1 MSQKNFKVLFL
12 YPNERHVSIV
22 PPSIAI
28 LSAILKREKITVDLF
43 DTSLY
48 PTEGLDSDEIRE
60 KNLSV
65 RAVKSSDKVQ
75 LKYTNKFTDF
85 IEKVASFKP
94 DMIAATVTDSTI
106 LLAIEL
112 LKVVK
117 EFNHLTVL
125 GGPFAGF
132 ASEKAISYPEVDV
145 VCLGEGETAFLAL
158 CQNLRDKKDI
168 SKIAGLWVKK
178 QEGQII
184 KNPLGKLVDIKH
196 LPPLDFDIFEEKR
209 LNVMMRGKMYK
220 MLPVETH
227 RGCPYKCTFCGSP
240 TDVEKYKNSELKQ
253 IFYRVFSLKKIQED
267 LKYYVEK
274 HNPGYIYFTADT
286 FLSISKKEL
295 EEFCNI
301 YKDFKIPLFI
311 QSRPETLSDYKIK
324 KLKEVGLARYAVG
337 IEHGNERYR
346 ADVLKRHYTNENLL
360 KNLKILSDNQIS
372 FSVNAIIGF
381 PDETYDLAMDTVELC
396 RQIEGW
402 DDCKASIFQPY
413 YGAPLRTYCV
423 EKGYISK
430 DLICPDNTEE
440 SLMDMPMFTKAEI
453 SGLYRTFVLYLR
465 LPKDRWSEIKIAE
478 KNTLEGNQMF
488 EKLKNE
494 VSTEMDKMPDL
505 SGPDTPL
512 SKLEKS
518 FADGHTF

>member
-1 MSQKNFKVLFL
+1 MSKNNYKVLFL

-28 LSAILKREKITVDLF
+28 LSAILKREKISVDLF

-60 KNLSV
+60 NILSV
-65 RAVKSSDKVQ
+65 RTVKPSDKVI
-75 LKYTNKFTDF
+75 LKHTDKFADF
-85 IEKVASFKP
+85 IKKVESYKP

-112 LKVVK
+112 LKSVNK
-117 EFNHLTVL
+117 FSHLTVL

-132 ASEKAISYPEVDV
+132 APDRAINYPEVDV
-145 VCLGEGETAFLAL
+145 ICIGEGETAFLTL
-158 CQNLRDKKDI
+158 CQRLREKKNI
-168 SKIAGLWVKK
+168 SDIAGLWIKT
-178 QEGQII
+178 QEGKII
-184 KNPLGKLVDIKH
+184 KNPLGKLVDTKH

-209 LNVMMRGKMYK
+209 FYVMMRGKMYK

-267 LKYYVEK
+267 LNYYVEK
-274 HNPGYIYFTADT
+274 YNPGYIYFTADT
-286 FLSISKKEL
+286 FLSISRKEL
-295 EEFCNI
+295 DEFCSI
-301 YKDFKIPLFI
+301 YRNFKIPFFI

-337 IEHGNERYR
+337 IEHGNEKYR
-346 ADVLKRHYTNENLL
+346 ANMLKRHYTNENLI
-360 KNLKILSDNQIS
+360 KNLKILYDNEIS

-381 PDETYDLAMDTVELC
+381 PDETYELAMDTVELC
-396 RQIEGW
+396 RQINGW

-413 YGAPLRTYCV
+413 YGAPLRSYCV
-423 EKGYISK
+423 KKGYIPK
-430 DLICPDNTEE
+430 DLICHDNTEE
-440 SLMDMPMFTKAEI
+440 SLMNMPMFTKAEI
-453 SGLYRTFVLYLR
+453 SGLYRTFILYLR
-465 LPKDRWSEIKIAE
+465 LPKDRWPEIKIAE
-478 KNTLEGNQMF
+478 SYTPDGNKMF
-488 EKLKNE
+488 EKLKQE
-494 VSTEMDKMPDL
+494 VSIEMDKMPDL

-512 SKLEKS
+512 NQLDRS
-518 FADGHTF
+518 FPKGQTF

>member
-1 MSQKNFKVLFL
+1 MSENNYRVLFL

-28 LSAILKREKITVDLF
+28 LSAILKREKISVDLF

-65 RAVKSSDKVQ
+65 RPTKSEDKVK
-75 LKYTNKFTDF
+75 LKHTDKFVDF
-85 IEKVASFKP
+85 FEKVASYKP

-106 LLAIEL
+106 LLAIKL
-112 LKVVK
+112 LKSVK
-117 EFNHLTVL
+117 QFNHLTVL

-132 ASEKAISYPEVDV
+132 APDNSINYPEVDV
-145 VCLGEGETAFLAL
+145 VCLGEGETAFLEL
-158 CQNLRDKKDI
+158 CQKLRDKKDI
-168 SKIAGLWVKK
+168 SNIPGLLIKK
-178 QEGQII
+178 QEGKII

-209 LNVMMRGKMYK
+209 LHVMMRGKMYK

-240 TDVEKYKNSELKQ
+240 SDVEKYKNSELKQ

-267 LKYYVEK
+267 LNYYVERY
-274 HNPGYIYFTADT
+274 NPGYIYFTADT
-286 FLSISKKEL
+286 FLSISRKEL
-295 EEFCNI
+295 DEFCDI
-301 YKDFKIPLFI
+301 YKKFKIPFFI

-337 IEHGNERYR
+337 IEHGNEKYR
-346 ADVLKRHYTNENLL
+346 ANMLKRLYTNENLL
-360 KNLKILSDNQIS
+360 KSLKILSDNKIS

-413 YGAPLRTYCV
+413 YGAPLRSYCV
-423 EKGYISK
+423 KKGYIPK

-440 SLMDMPMFTKAEI
+440 SLMDMPMFSKAEI
-453 SGLYRTFVLYLR
+453 SGLYRTFIFYLR

-478 KNTLEGNQMF
+478 SFTHEGNKMF
-488 EKLKNE
+488 EKLQQE
-494 VSTEMDKMPDL
+494 VLVEMDKMPDL

-512 SKLEKS
+512 SQLDKS
-518 FADGHTF
+518 FAHGHTF